1 MSLRG
6 GGAGE
11 GDGCG
16 WGVSTC
22 RPTAFS
28 PRSLLNFLLPDIF
41 GSLADFESWF
51 DFSAVGQDGGDKEIA
66 AQEQRNRVV
75 SKLHS
80 ILK

>member
-1 MSLRG
+1 MGGQERGTGVG
-6 GGAGE
+6 GG
-11 GDGCG
+11 
-16 WGVSTC
+16 C
-22 RPTAFS
+22 RRVDRPLFS

>member
-1 MSLRG
+1 MG
-6 GGAGE
+6 GWVG
-11 GDGCG
+11 
-16 WGVSTC
+16 GVINASTN
-22 RPTAFS
+22 RPLFSFS